1 MVLKGLWRNQNGLSE
16 ANTENKEPTHDRREV
31 LRRTPPLFSAY
42 DSTFESKGSGKTF
55 AHGLVRNTAVGSNTP
70 PPGVVS
76 V

>member
-1 MVLKGLWRNQNGLSE
+1 MVLKGLGGIKMACRRRILKIRNRHMTGAKSCGGL
-16 ANTENKEPTHDRREV
+16 
-31 LRRTPPLFSAY
+31 PPLFSAY